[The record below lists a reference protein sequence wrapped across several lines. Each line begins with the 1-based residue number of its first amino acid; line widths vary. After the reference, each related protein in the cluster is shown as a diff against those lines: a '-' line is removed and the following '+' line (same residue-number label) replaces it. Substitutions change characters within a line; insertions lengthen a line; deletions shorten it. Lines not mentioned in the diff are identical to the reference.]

1 MIVYFMFVLLTTKIL
16 VTIYKGSNK
25 ITGLRIDKFWAAI
38 ISTCLYYQ
46 EIDWVEPSFIDFC
59 ETAKLSSSVLHK
71 KSLTNT
77 DNFHKSKEHFPL
89 LENYKCGRKIRKPF
103 SVDEKYKHFKQNH
116 SQIEPWVDKYK
127 PKTQVQFYTI

>member
-1 MIVYFMFVLLTTKIL
+1 MFVLLTTKIL
-16 VTIYKGSNK
+16 VTVYKGNNK
-25 ITGLRIDKFWAAI
+25 ITYLRIDNFWPAI

-59 ETAKLSSSVLHK
+59 ETAKQSSSVLHK
-71 KSLTNT
+71 KSLTDT
-77 DNFHKSKEHFPL
+77 DNYHKSKEHFPR

-127 PKTQVQFYTI
+127 PKTQVHFYTI